1 MSENMELKYLALSN
15 IGPFK
20 GLHQFN
26 FNSAS
31 GKTGFAIFSK
41 NGRGKTSLFNAMQW
55 ALFGEVFER
64 GSVRTGKWADG
75 LPRNIVGDYSQD
87 PGPLMNEDAY
97 REEKIPELSVIIIA
111 SKDGKDVQIS
121 RTAKSKVGSMPR
133 QDEDLNQT
141 LTVTVGS
148 EVTQDAEAQ
157 EVVERLFPSELRRF
171 FFIDGESLEEYVDL
185 VKAGQVGGIKNDVE
199 AVLRLPA
206 LTRGIS
212 DLEKLRKDLESEM
225 SSENREKRKMQKSAS
240 DAKSLQIE
248 INKLTSDLEQ
258 KERNYKKTKSRFD
271 DLESELKGMQEALS
285 HIENLQT
292 LRAKKEALS
301 TSLKRSAKTRHDI
314 SSNAWKV
321 LIWTRAESLHK
332 EVNNQMSNIQSSKFR
347 IDTISSQITKLNNEI
362 SKFTGICSHC
372 DQPIA
377 DAESHKLKLKEDLSK
392 KKGQLSEISSDSN
405 LSMKEVSSNLG
416 DLSKLNAPTGSKKI
430 IIESNKNWFED
441 RRKLLNITEL
451 LEKEESRGLQGVDNE
466 DLMKKFEKRG
476 QMRTTLSRMD
486 PTIDELRQKINL
498 KQIEYK
504 RLGGGKISESNHSK
518 SGVNA
523 TIGDLLNVMK
533 DTLAKYRDTARKQ
546 VQDVASESFRNVIN
560 APEALTGVIIDKDFN
575 GSIRGAN
582 GRRVTMP
589 SSGQEMTMTLCIMD
603 ALRRVSNV
611 SAPIF
616 FDTPG
621 RSLDDDHKK
630 AQLEYF
636 WKMRNHQFIIFPHSG
651 EYKIEETIDEF
662 GGLIGGAWELT
673 WPADIETC
681 EKCGED
687 APLKEKNM
695 MRCLNCGEEWDISI
709 RQTTVRVLEVES

>member
-1 MSENMELKYLALSN
+1 MELKYLAISN

-20 GLHQFN
+20 GLHTFDFN
-26 FNSAS
+26 ATS

-64 GSVRTGKWADG
+64 GSVRSGKWSNG
-75 LPRNIVGDYSQD
+75 RPRNIVGDYSQD
-87 PGPLMNEDAY
+87 PGPLMNEDSY
-97 REEKIPELSVIIIA
+97 REDKIPEMNVIIIA
-111 SKDGKDVQIS
+111 TKEGKDVQIN
-121 RTAKSKVGSMPR
+121 RIAKSKVGSLPR
-133 QDEDLNQT
+133 EDDDLNQT

-148 EVTQDAEAQ
+148 EVSQDARGQ
-157 EVVERLFPSELRRF
+157 ELVEKLFPSELRRF

-185 VKAGQVGGIKNDVE
+185 VKAGQVGGIKDDVE

-206 LTRGIS
+206 LTRGII
-212 DLEKLRKDLESEM
+212 DLEKLRQTLEKEM

-240 DAKSLQIE
+240 VAKSLQIE
-248 INKLTSDLEQ
+248 INELTSQLEG
-258 KERNYKKTKSRFD
+258 KERNYDKTKSRFD
-271 DLESELKGMQEALS
+271 NLESELKGMQEAVS
-285 HIENLQT
+285 HIENLQK
-292 LRAKKEALS
+292 LRVEKDALR
-301 TSLKRSAKTRHDI
+301 TALERSAKARHGF
-314 SSNAWKV
+314 SSNAWRV
-321 LIWTRAESLHK
+321 LIWKRAESLHQDANK
-332 EVNNQMSNIQSSKFR
+332 QMANMQSSKFR
-347 IDTISSQITKLNNEI
+347 IDSINSQIKKLKDEI

-377 DAESHKLKLKEDLSK
+377 DAESHKLKLKEELKNK
-392 KKGQLSEISSDSN
+392 KNELSEISSDSN
-405 LSMKEVSSNLG
+405 LSMNEVSSNLG

-430 IIESNKNWFED
+430 ILESNNNWLED
-441 RRKLLNITEL
+441 RRKLLNITER
-451 LEKEESRGLQGVDNE
+451 LEKEESRGLQGVNSE
-466 DLMKKFEKRG
+466 ELRKKYENRG

-486 PTIDELRQKINL
+486 PVIDQLRLTIKQKEID
-498 KQIEYK
+498 YK
-504 RLGGGKISESNHSK
+504 RLGGGKISKSGNSK
-518 SGVNA
+518 SRVNA

-533 DTLAKYRDTARKQ
+533 DTLAKYRDSARQQ
-546 VQDVASESFRNVIN
+546 VEDVASESFRNVIN
-560 APEALTGVIIDKDFN
+560 APEALTGVIIDHNFN
-575 GSIRGAN
+575 GGIRGAN

-651 EYKIEETIDEF
+651 EYKIDETIDEF

-673 WPADIETC
+673 WPADRDTC
-681 EKCGED
+681 ENCGD
-687 APLKEKNM
+687 DSPIKEKTI
-695 MRCLNCGEEWDISI
+695 MRCLNCGEKWDVSI
-709 RQTTVRVLEVES
+709 RQTKVTKLEV

>member
-1 MSENMELKYLALSN
+1 MELTYLAIAN

-26 FNSAS
+26 FNNEA

-64 GSVRTGKWADG
+64 GSVRSGKWSEG
-75 LPRNIVGDYSQD
+75 RKRKIVGDYSKD

-97 REEKIPELSVIIIA
+97 REEKIPEMSVIIFA
-111 SKDGKDVQIS
+111 SKDGEDIQIS

-133 QDEDLNQT
+133 EDEDLNRT
-141 LTVTVGS
+141 LTVSVGS
-148 EVTQDAEAQ
+148 KAYQDAEGQ
-157 EVVERLFPSELRRF
+157 ELVEQLFPSELRRF
-171 FFIDGESLEEYVDL
+171 FFIDGESLEEYVNL
-185 VKAGQVGGIKNDVE
+185 VKAGQVGGIKDDVE
-199 AVLRLPA
+199 SVLRLPA
-206 LTRGIS
+206 LTRGIT
-212 DLEKLRKDLESEM
+212 DLEKLRHDLEGEM
-225 SSENREKRKMQKSAS
+225 ASENREKRKMKKSAREAN
-240 DAKSLQIE
+240 DIQIQIKNLTIELQG
-248 INKLTSDLEQ
+248 
-258 KERNYKKTKSRFD
+258 KERNYEKTRKRFE
-271 DLESELKGMQEALS
+271 DLESELKGVAEAVS
-285 HIENLQT
+285 HMENLQK
-292 LRAKKEALS
+292 LRITRDALK
-301 TSLKRSAKTRHDI
+301 TALERSAKARHDF

-321 LIWTRAESLHK
+321 LIWNRAKSLHK
-332 EVNNQMSNIQSSKFR
+332 EADDQMGNIQSSKFR
-347 IDTISSQITKLNNEI
+347 IDSINNRIGNLEKEI

-377 DAESHKLKLKEDLSK
+377 DAESHKRKLNEDLK
-392 KKGQLSEISSDSN
+392 KKKNELSEITADS
-405 LSMKEVSSNLG
+405 
-416 DLSKLNAPTGSKKI
+416 DLSADSVIQTMGELGKLNAPTGSKESI
-430 IIESNKNWFED
+430 LDSNKNWIED
-441 RRKLLNITEL
+441 RRKLLNIMEL
-451 LEKEESRGLQGVDNE
+451 LEKEESRGLQGVDSE
-466 DLMKKFEKRG
+466 GLLKKYENRG

-486 PTIDELRQKINL
+486 PIIDDLKLKIKQKEIDF
-498 KQIEYK
+498 K
-504 RLGGGKISESNHSK
+504 RLGGGKISNSNTSK
-518 SGVNA
+518 TRVNS

-533 DTLAKYRDTARKQ
+533 DTLAKYRESARTR
-546 VQDVASESFRNVIN
+546 VEDVASESFRNVIN
-560 APEALTGVIIDKDFN
+560 APEALTGVIIDENFN

-651 EYKIEETIDEF
+651 EYKIEETIEEF

-673 WPADIETC
+673 WPTDC
-681 EKCGED
+681 ENCENCGED
-687 APLKEKNM
+687 SPMKEGVI
-695 MRCLNCGEEWDISI
+695 MRCMNCGEKWDISI
-709 RQTTVRVLEVES
+709 RQTTVKVLEVES